1 MLMRSA
7 RRIIFDIAFLAIHIG
22 KWVAGIVIA
31 VEAYLKV
38 PGAFWALVFL
48 SLGTF
53 IIRDLYRAFKAV
65 IKDTTLENL
74 DSEGEQ
80 SYLRGIDAVL
90 LRKAKTQ
97 VLVYLAV
104 FTIGVVGI
112 SNNVSQ
118 WKEDGQSRIGNILVL
133 SLFAFGPVA
142 VLVGQARKRE

>member
-1 MLMRSA
+1 MRSA
-7 RRIIFDIAFLAIHIG
+7 RRILFDIAFLSIHIG
-22 KWVAGIVIA
+22 KWVAGIFIA

-48 SLGTF
+48 FLGAF
-53 IIRDLYRAFKAV
+53 IMRDLYRVFKAV
-65 IKDTTLENL
+65 IKDTTLDDL
-74 DSEGEQ
+74 DSEGEK
-80 SYLRGIDAVL
+80 SYLKGIDYAL
-90 LRKAKTQ
+90 LREAKTQ